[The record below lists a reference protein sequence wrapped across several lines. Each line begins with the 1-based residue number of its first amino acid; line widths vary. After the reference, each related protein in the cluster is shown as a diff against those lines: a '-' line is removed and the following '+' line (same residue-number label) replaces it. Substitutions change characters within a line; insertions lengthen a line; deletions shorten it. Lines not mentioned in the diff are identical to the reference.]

1 MTTSS
6 NNSQMHNDIMAS
18 DSQDHPP
25 ILAPGRYAQWQSHFL
40 RYVDIKSNKKELK
53 QCIFD
58 GPYVMSEVA
67 IPAKLETTTEEAVPE
82 HNVPETYANTTA
94 EKRAYTDAEAEAI
107 HMILSEIGD
116 NIHTTVDA
124 CTCDNG

>member
-6 NNSQMHNDIMAS
+6 NNSQMYNDIMAS
-18 DSQDHPP
+18 DSKDHPP
-25 ILAPGRYAQWQSHFL
+25 MLAPGRYAQWQSHFL
-40 RYVDIKSNKKELK
+40 RYV
-53 QCIFD
+53 
-58 GPYVMSEVA
+58 A
-67 IPAKLETTTEEAVPE
+67 IPAKLATTTEEAVPE
-82 HNVPETYANTTA
+82 HNVPETYTNTTA

-124 CTCDNG
+124 CTCDNR